1 MMLKYTMC
9 QLLQKP
15 SCIIGGLRRGSCPR
29 LWVFILSHLQFARC
43 YSPEAPVVM
52 LGVVAS
58 VAAVAAGVVAAV
70 VAAVVTEVVCV
81 VVGVVV
87 GVVVVG

>member
-29 LWVFILSHLQFARC
+29 LWVFILSHLQFAQC

-52 LGVVAS
+52 LGVV
-58 VAAVAAGVVAAV
+58 VGVVAAV